1 MNRANLTKSD
11 NRHESTT
18 GISISKYNRKKEVE
32 KKIEEKKSRG
42 GWGRDWVRG
51 RGRGWK
57 RRRIG
62 ALLIVVVVGR
72 SDRCLGRKGRETEG

>member
-18 GISISKYNRKKEVE
+18 GISISKYNRKKKSK

-42 GWGRDWVRG
+42 DGTGLSEGIG
-51 RGRGWK
+51 RGGEEANRGITH
-57 RRRIG
+57 RRR
-62 ALLIVVVVGR
+62 R
-72 SDRCLGRKGRETEG
+72 RRRQS